1 MHSIDAR
8 DPSLDPSADS
18 LGEFSQRLRNT
29 GFVRRLIELAR
40 DEDLGR
46 PAHDW
51 TGELMFEPDATRSVV
66 LRAREGGVVSGLA
79 FLPDLIEAFAEPGE
93 IESECHLI
101 DGDRVVAGSV
111 IATLRGNARA
121 IVRLERTMLNLISRM
136 CGIATLTRR
145 YVDLIEGTNA
155 SICDTRKTTPG
166 LRVFEKYAVRC
177 GGGVTHRMGLHDAVL
192 IKDNHIAGMT
202 PSMIATELARLAYKL
217 DSQGVRLWFVQ
228 IEVDSLTQLE
238 GVLQADH
245 DALGLVLLDNMTP
258 SQLAQAVE
266 MRDRCGSSVL
276 LEASGGVN
284 ERTVRAIA
292 QSGVERISIGALTHQ
307 AQSIDLGLDSD

>member
-8 DPSLDPSADS
+8 DPSLDPSADT

-40 DEDLGR
+40 DEDLGS

-66 LRAREGGVVSGLA
+66 LRSRQRGIVAGLA
-79 FLPDLIEAFAEPGE
+79 FLPDLIEVFADAGE
-93 IESECHLI
+93 IECECRMS
-101 DGDRVVAGSV
+101 DGDAIEAGSV

-136 CGIATLTRR
+136 SGIATLTRQ

-192 IKDNHIAGMT
+192 IKDNHIAGMN
-202 PSMIATELARLAYKL
+202 PSMIATELAQLAYKL

-228 IEVDSLTQLE
+228 IEVDSITQLE

-258 SQLAQAVE
+258 AQLRQAVE
-266 MRDRCGSSVL
+266 MRNRCGSSLL

-292 QSGVERISIGALTHQ
+292 DSGVERISIGALTHQ

>member
-18 LGEFSQRLRNT
+18 LGEFSQRLRKT

-93 IESECHLI
+93 IGWECHLT
-101 DGDRVVAGSV
+101 DGDRVEAGSV
-111 IATLRGNARA
+111 IVTLRGNARA

-192 IKDNHIAGMT
+192 IKDNHIAGMN
-202 PSMIATELARLAYKL
+202 PSMIATELAQLAYKL

-228 IEVDSLTQLE
+228 IEVDSLNQLE
-238 GVLQADH
+238 VVLQADH

-258 SQLAQAVE
+258 AQLRQAVE
-266 MRDRCGSSVL
+266 MRNRCGSSLL

-292 QSGVERISIGALTHQ
+292 QSGVERISIGSLTHQ

>member
-8 DPSLDPSADS
+8 DPTLDPSADS

-66 LRAREGGVVSGLA
+66 LRARECGVVSGLA

-93 IESECHLI
+93 IVFECHPS
-101 DGDRVVAGSV
+101 DGDRVEAGSV
-111 IATLRGNARA
+111 IATLRGNARS

-145 YVDLIEGTNA
+145 YVELVEGTNA

-228 IEVDSLTQLE
+228 IEVDSLAQLE

-258 SQLAQAVE
+258 AQLAQAVE